1 MLDVLVTGGTVYDGS
16 GTAGRRADV
25 GVGGDRVAVVGDM
38 PGERKAGDV
47 IDAAGMAVAPA
58 LQPAGPSP
66 RLRLFC
72 SFPPPLATQPR
83 WLRPWRRRSELRLY
97 RTGAKTTNKVPLED
111 QEQDDNR
118 KTAKNAHG
126 HYLVPLIVVLAHQ
139 QF

>member
-66 RLRLFC
+66 RLRLFSLVSSATC
-72 SFPPPLATQPR
+72 DATALAEALAPAVGITSLQN
-83 WLRPWRRRSELRLY
+83 RR
-97 RTGAKTTNKVPLED
+97 
-111 QEQDDNR
+111 
-118 KTAKNAHG
+118 
-126 HYLVPLIVVLAHQ
+126 
-139 QF
+139 